1 MPKLDKKKEIKKPV
15 APKVPPRP
23 NIVFKKKNYI
33 LFLIGVVTIITGFIA
48 LSKGSITLA
57 PILLVVG
64 YVILIPLSII
74 LK

>member
-1 MPKLDKKKEIKKPV
+1 MPKLDKKKEIKKPT

-23 NIVFKKKNYI
+23 NIVFKTKNYI
-33 LFLIGVVTIITGFIA
+33 LFFAGVLTIIVGFIT

-74 LK
+74 VK

>member
-1 MPKLDKKKEIKKPV
+1 MAKLDKKKEIKKSTT
-15 APKVPPRP
+15 PKVPPRP
-23 NIVFKKKNYI
+23 NIIFKPKNYI
-33 LFLIGVVTIITGFIA
+33 LFLTGVVTIIMGFIF